1 MSFSFEQEMAI
12 EHEKGPMLVLAGPGS
27 GKTTVITE
35 RLRRLI
41 EKGVPGDR
49 ILVITFTRAAAE
61 EMETR
66 FLKAVRVKNNIKHH
80 TDVKAALQTSELK
93 ASDLKSAGDK
103 AIGIKETASRVD
115 ITRDQKA
122 IAELSAQR
130 LPVFGTFHS
139 IFFHILKLRYQLDF
153 RNIITER
160 EKALTLR
167 EYAERE
173 KLDTQDTDFLRLLIG
188 EISRYKSM
196 ADPESFQSEIMDTA
210 QFHRILLGYK
220 GSLKARRLLDFDD
233 MLTMCLALFCKQPE
247 ELRLWQKRFQ
257 YILVDEFQDISPV
270 QYEVIRKLALPEN
283 NLFIV
288 GDDDQ
293 SIYRFR
299 GAEPAIMLG
308 FQKDYP
314 DAKRVVLSRN
324 FRSHAEIVAFASR
337 VIRHNTQRFPKDIVA
352 ARGNGG
358 KALCFTTE
366 TASQEYAFLVR
377 SIQNEIKSGL
387 LPEQIAV
394 LYRSSI
400 QIRPLVEELN
410 RSQVPYILREHVPD
424 LYEHFIARD
433 MLAYLKLA
441 AGRGTRGDLIRIMN
455 RPLRYL
461 SRDAVQGRSIRIQDM
476 LEFYKD
482 RPWMQQRVRAFM
494 EELNV
499 LRRLPTAGAL
509 VYLRKKIGYEE
520 WLRGYAGEHH
530 TSYDALQEVMEEI
543 EASAL
548 KYPDKLAWIRFT
560 ERFGEE
566 LRTAE
571 QKRSIQQGVRLMT
584 FHASKGLEF
593 DTVHLIDAVEG
604 ITPFAKAK
612 TKEELEEE
620 RREFYVAVTRARREI
635 HIYVTKQRYSKK
647 CSPSRFLLEGMHKK
661 CCSSPG
667 VT

>member
-12 EHEKGPMLVLAGPGS
+12 EHGEGPMLVLAGPGS

-66 FLKAVRVKNNIKHH
+66 FLKAISVKNNTKNH
-80 TDVKAALQTSELK
+80 TDVKAAALQASALK
-93 ASDLKSAGDK
+93 AYDLKAAGDK
-103 AIGIKETASRVD
+103 SIEIKNMAARVD
-115 ITRDQKA
+115 ITACQKE
-122 IAELSAQR
+122 IADLGRQR

-139 IFFHILKLRYQLDF
+139 IFFHILKLRYRLDF

-173 KLDTQDTDFLRLLIG
+173 KLDTEDTDFLRLLIG

-196 ADPESFQSEIMDTA
+196 AHPESFQSEIMDTA
-210 QFHRILLGYK
+210 RFHRILMGYK

-233 MLTMCLALFCKQPE
+233 MLTLCLELFCKQPE

-270 QYEVIRKLALPEN
+270 QYEIIRKLALPEN

-314 DAKRVVLSRN
+314 DAKRVVLSKN
-324 FRSHAEIVAFASR
+324 FRSHAEIVAFACR
-337 VIRHNTQRFPKDIVA
+337 VIRHNAQRFPKEIVA
-352 ARGNGG
+352 ARGRGG
-358 KALCFTTE
+358 KTLCFTTE
-366 TASQEYAFLVR
+366 TASQEYAFLIR
-377 SIQNEIKSGL
+377 SIQNELRSGL

-400 QIRPLVEELN
+400 QIRPLVEELD
-410 RSQVPYILREHVPD
+410 RSQIPYILREHVPD

-441 AGRGTRGDLIRIMN
+441 IGQGTRGDLIRIMN

-461 SRDAVQGRSIRIQDM
+461 SRDAVQGRSIRFRDII
-476 LEFYKD
+476 EFYQD

-494 EELNV
+494 DELNV

-520 WLRGYAGEHH
+520 WLRGYAVEHH
-530 TSYDALQEVMEEI
+530 TSYDALQEVMEELD
-543 EASAL
+543 ASAL

-571 QKRSIQQGVRLMT
+571 QKKAVQRGVRLMT

-620 RREFYVAVTRARREI
+620 RREFYVAVTRAKREI
-635 HIYVTKQRYSKK
+635 HIYVTKQRYSKN
-647 CSPSRFLLEGMHKK
+647 CSPSRFLLEGTLKK
-661 CCSSPG
+661 MP
-667 VT
+667 